1 MSLDLEA
8 AEWRVKLEWPQEVVS
23 LLELWSASHNL
34 VNKVLNTVDSVFAE
48 LTGND
53 AIVGQWNAASVNFT
67 TSSLV
72 DKLGNV
78 LFGWISV
85 CNIWLN
91 NLNHVQS
98 GFVEFDEH
106 TVVELSQSQKL
117 QDLLWLWS
125 KLVDTKQKLKINYC
139 SYTKNADIT
148 DNSHSNKAL

>member
-34 VNKVLNTVDSVFAE
+34 VNKILNTVDSVFAE

-85 CNIWLN
+85 RNIWLN
-91 NLNHVQS
+91 NLNHVQ
-98 GFVEFDEH
+98 GCLVQFNKH
-106 TVVELSQSQKL
+106 TVVQLSQSHQL
-117 QDLLWLWS
+117 QNLLWLWS
-125 KLVDTKQKLKINYC
+125 KLIDTKH
-139 SYTKNADIT
+139 KNHQLV
-148 DNSHSNKAL
+148 NHSMHLN

>member
-8 AEWRVKLEWPQEVVS
+8 AEWRVKLEWPQEVVG
-23 LLELWSASHNL
+23 LLELWSAGNNL
-34 VNKVLNTVDSVFAE
+34 VNKVLDTVNSDFAE

-53 AIVGQWNAASVNFT
+53 SIVGQRNAASVYFT

-85 CNIWLN
+85 RNIWLN

-106 TVVELSQSQKL
+106 TVVKLSQSQKL
-117 QDLLWLWS
+117 QDFLWLGS
-125 KLVDTKQKLKINYC
+125 ELVDTKQKSKINYC
-139 SYTKNADIT
+139 SHTKKNLGWRH
-148 DNSHSNKAL
+148 DNL